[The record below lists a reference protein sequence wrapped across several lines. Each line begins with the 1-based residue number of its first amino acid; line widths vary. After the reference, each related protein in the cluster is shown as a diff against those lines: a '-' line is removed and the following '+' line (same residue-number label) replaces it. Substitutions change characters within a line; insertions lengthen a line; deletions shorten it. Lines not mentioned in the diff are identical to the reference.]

1 VLEIPDPS
9 GKALPVTSDSPGT
22 WRLIPP
28 LPATA
33 NGRLLSS
40 MEDAFYRDRGN
51 IEILSRHLT
60 PFALVRDVMA
70 PDAPTEISG
79 TFGSNG
85 LTVKWSPGK
94 DNSGTVG
101 PAILYADGRPLET
114 IAAGETSANVGA
126 STATE
131 GRKFSIVQ
139 TDPSG
144 NASSQSKALLVL
156 PDLSGMTETQA
167 RAALTQRGM
176 KIGNITTTPAPNAVQ
191 GTVVSPAG
199 RSAAVEGSAVDLVIA
214 GSPAGTKLAFSVV
227 GTRSVRATQG
237 GQVAARINATKR
249 SSVVATLYSP
259 RGKKLKVWN
268 RSVRAGVSIVLMKL
282 PPTAN
287 TPGRYKLVWIAR
299 AGKDQLTK
307 TIIVQVV
314 GNGTNGT
321 KSAPTKRI
329 EIVLVG
335 DPAIRNALSISLH
348 SINAHVLTTA
358 EENETFLLAGDTSLN
373 IQAIVVDADR
383 YTLSMVHDLR
393 TVFPNIPIVA
403 LTDDP
408 QKLSRS
414 VAAGAT
420 IALPRSTPPDQLA
433 KVVRRLISR

>member
-1 VLEIPDPS
+1 
-9 GKALPVTSDSPGT
+9 
-22 WRLIPP
+22 
-28 LPATA
+28 
-33 NGRLLSS
+33 

-85 LTVKWSPGK
+85 LTVKWSHGK
-94 DNSGTVG
+94 DNSGSVG

-114 IAAGETSANVGA
+114 IPAGETSATVGA

-156 PDLSGMTETQA
+156 PDLSGMTEMQA
-167 RAALTQRGM
+167 RAALTQRGL
-176 KIGNITTTPAPNAVQ
+176 KIGKVTTASAPNAAQ
-191 GTVVSPAG
+191 GTIVTPAG
-199 RSAAVEGSAVDLVIA
+199 RSAAVEGSAVDLVVA
-214 GSPAGTKLAFSVV
+214 GSGAGTKLAFSVV

-237 GQVAARINATKR
+237 GQVAARINVTKR
-249 SSVVATLYSP
+249 SSVVATLYNP
-259 RGKKLKVWN
+259 GAKKLKVWN
-268 RSVRAGVSIVLMKL
+268 RSVRAGVSIVKL
-282 PPTAN
+282 RLPATAN
-287 TPGRYKLVWIAR
+287 TAGRYKLVWIAR
-299 AGKDQLTK
+299 SGKDQLSK

-314 GNGTNGT
+314 GKGPNGT
-321 KSAPTKRI
+321 KSAANKRI

-335 DPAIRNALSISLH
+335 DSAIRNGLSISLH
-348 SINAHVLTTA
+348 SMNAHVLSTA
-358 EENETFLLAGDTSLN
+358 DENATFLLAGDTNLN
-373 IQAIVVDADR
+373 IQAIVVDVDR

-420 IALPRSTPPDQLA
+420 VALPRSTPADQLA